1 VLGRGDRVHYW
12 VKLGRETKNT
22 LPTSQDSTMHEDMN
36 ARGTLLQPGT
46 LLDRAIA
53 ITQHALECG
62 ALVTIPTEY
71 QFVEQQGVHFLVRTA
86 TNLKRKDEAKQ
97 KQDRQTATT
106 GKDFNPFL
114 PYDKNLYVAD
124 ISETHVCLL
133 NKFNVVDCHLLLIT
147 RAFEEQEALLT
158 LADFTAMWVCLAEFN
173 GLTFYNGGKTAGAS
187 QRHKHLQIVP
197 LPLTPADFPQIP
209 LKPLLVTANRG
220 TVETLPSLPFV
231 HAFVRLDPIQTKS
244 PQTAA
249 TVTLNYYY
257 QMLNAVGLKHD
268 ISSNNIQA
276 GAYNLLVT
284 RQWMLLIPRSQESF
298 ESIAINS
305 LGFAGTMFVRN
316 EQQMQILKELGPMR
330 VLSQVAISKSE

>member
-1 VLGRGDRVHYW
+1 
-12 VKLGRETKNT
+12 
-22 LPTSQDSTMHEDMN
+22 MHEDIN
-36 ARGTLLQPGT
+36 APGTLLQPGT

-53 ITQHALECG
+53 ITQKAIECG

-71 QFVEQQGVHFLVRTA
+71 QFVEQQGVYFLVRTA
-86 TNLKRKDEAKQ
+86 TNLNRKDEAKQ

-124 ISETHVCLL
+124 VSETHVCLL

-197 LPLTPADFPQIP
+197 LPLTPADPPIP
-209 LKPLLVTANRG
+209 LEPLLITANRG
-220 TVETLPSLPFV
+220 TVESLPGLPFV
-231 HAFVRLDPIQTKS
+231 HAFVQLDSIQTKP
-244 PQTAA
+244 PQVAA
-249 TVTLNYYY
+249 TVTLDYYY
-257 QMLNAVGLKHD
+257 QMLNAVGLKHE
-268 ISSNNIQA
+268 IGSNKIQA

-284 RQWMLLIPRSQESF
+284 RQWMLLIPRSRESF
-298 ESIAINS
+298 ESIAVNS

-330 VLSQVAISKSE
+330 VLSQVAISK

>member
-1 VLGRGDRVHYW
+1 MLED
-12 VKLGRETKNT
+12 TNT
-22 LPTSQDSTMHEDMN
+22 
-36 ARGTLLQPGT
+36 RGTILLQPGT

-53 ITQHALECG
+53 TTQHALNCG

-71 QFVEQQGVHFLVRTA
+71 QFVEQQGVRFLIRTA
-86 TNLKRKDEAKQ
+86 ANLNRKDEAKQ
-97 KQDRQTATT
+97 KQDRQTTTT

-114 PYDKNLYVAD
+114 PYDENLYVAD
-124 ISETHVCLL
+124 ISDTHVCLL
-133 NKFNVVDCHLLLIT
+133 NKYNVVDYHLLLIT
-147 RAFEEQEALLT
+147 RAFEEQETLLT
-158 LADFTAMWVCLAEFN
+158 FADFTAMWVCLAEFD

-209 LKPLLVTANRG
+209 LEPLLITANCG
-220 TVETLPSLPFV
+220 TVEVLPSLPFA
-231 HAFVRLDPIQTKS
+231 HAFVQLDPIQTKS
-244 PQTAA
+244 PQADA

-257 QMLNAVGLKHD
+257 QMLDAVGLKHNVGL
-268 ISSNNIQA
+268 NNIQA

-298 ESIAINS
+298 ESIAVNS

-316 EQQMQILKELGPMR
+316 DRQMQILKEWGPMS
-330 VLSQVAISKSE
+330 VLSQVAISR